1 MEDPSAE
8 HSSTWSFRAAVLTNV
23 TCFWREPFV
32 GKYAVDLAIIP
43 MGDFGTITL
52 FGKVGDQR
60 IGRYLG
66 LGCSWNGRIDSASFI
81 FSHLDLQFATA
92 NVDRVDHL

>member
-32 GKYAVDLAIIP
+32 DKYAVDLAIVLV
-43 MGDFGTITL
+43 GNFGTL
-52 FGKVGDQR
+52 SFFREVGDQR
-60 IGRYLG
+60 IGCYLG
-66 LGCSWNGRIDSASFI
+66 LGCSWNGRIDSTCFLI
-81 FSHLDLQFATA
+81 SHLDLQFATA